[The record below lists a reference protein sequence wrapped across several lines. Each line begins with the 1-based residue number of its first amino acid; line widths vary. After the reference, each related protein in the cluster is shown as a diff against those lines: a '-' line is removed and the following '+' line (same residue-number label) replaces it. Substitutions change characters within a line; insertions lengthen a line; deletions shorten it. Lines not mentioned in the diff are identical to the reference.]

1 MMDDQKGKSMMDDQ
15 NGFRMPTGEVSP
27 HDLSTDSEGSGS
39 SDTDTG
45 GLDADG
51 TELGATS
58 PSDNQ
63 RRAVGKRTDEN
74 AARTS

>member
-1 MMDDQKGKSMMDDQ
+1 MDDQ
-15 NGFRMPTGEVSP
+15 NGFRMPNGEVSP

-51 TELGATS
+51 TELGATGPGDNRGR

-63 RRAVGKRTDEN
+63 GRAVGKHTDKN